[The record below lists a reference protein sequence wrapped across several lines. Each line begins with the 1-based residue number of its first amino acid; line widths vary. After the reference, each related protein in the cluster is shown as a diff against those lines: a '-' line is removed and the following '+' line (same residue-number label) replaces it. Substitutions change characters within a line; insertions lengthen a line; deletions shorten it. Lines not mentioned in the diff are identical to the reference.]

1 VEQVHQQRAVCLIG
15 HVFQLTHA
23 TIPDALIQEKVPRC
37 NGCTIQHPSQR
48 QYSCLLMDSE
58 DAWFYFR
65 DIVVEKMNLNDDLK
79 IAGSVCNTLGFKLG
93 KSLEA
98 YASDLAKMPWTSLY
112 LTSPEMNS
120 FGEIAEAKQLQDL
133 ILHFGKSKTLICLRM
148 VSRFL
153 ASPSSTCSCSWMSKL
168 ISVSLIRLAVTSI
181 TQSKTTTL
189 EELQLSSIAITKPAK
204 QEKGRPRG
212 QTVKLCEKIVGYDAN
227 TLYLW
232 AIMQDIPTGSYTRC
246 LAGNEFKPKSSIQ
259 MVIE

>member
-1 VEQVHQQRAVCLIG
+1 
-15 HVFQLTHA
+15 
-23 TIPDALIQEKVPRC
+23 
-37 NGCTIQHPSQR
+37 
-48 QYSCLLMDSE
+48 
-58 DAWFYFR
+58 
-65 DIVVEKMNLNDDLK
+65 MNLNDDLK

-153 ASPSSTCSCSWMSKL
+153 ASPSTTCSCSWMSKL

-204 QEKGRPRG
+204 QEKGRLRG

-246 LAGNEFKPKSSIQ
+246 QAGNEFKPKSSIQ